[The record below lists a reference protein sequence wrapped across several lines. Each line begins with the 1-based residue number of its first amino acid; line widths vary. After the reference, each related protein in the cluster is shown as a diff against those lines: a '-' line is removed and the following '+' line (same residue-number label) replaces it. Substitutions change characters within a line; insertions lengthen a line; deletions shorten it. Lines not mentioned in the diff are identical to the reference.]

1 MGAGGCRTED
11 MLARGVGVAEPES
24 VPRGSVEAWL
34 RGVGSMTFV
43 RLGSGDEGRDGG
55 SWVGRGV
62 SDIAAC
68 ARIEARDVVSRGGE
82 QVMGLGRVFWWGRWR
97 RVQERLSLA
106 GWRASLFPPWSSFS
120 SFSSCLFLHVFV
132 SPSS

>member
-55 SWVGRGV
+55 SWGGRGV
-62 SDIAAC
+62 SDIAGC
-68 ARIEARDVVSRGGE
+68 ARIETHDVVWRGGE
-82 QVMGLGRVFWWGRWR
+82 QVMDSDAFFGGVAGDACKGACHWLVG
-97 RVQERLSLA
+97 ERL
-106 GWRASLFPPWSSFS
+106 
-120 SFSSCLFLHVFV
+120 
-132 SPSS
+132 